1 MIRTFA
7 MIAVA
12 GLVGSAS
19 AQTFSLSASSTSVN
33 PGEVVTITLSYVG
46 SGPANA
52 VLSGGIFNMPG
63 SGPGTAAAGTWNFP
77 GTFTVG
83 GVAADASITGARY
96 LQAPN
101 TNAANGALYSYT
113 ITANGEGTIVVG
125 LESINAVVGAQG
137 SLGGTTLSGTRQW
150 EGVTIDV
157 VPTPASAA
165 VLALGGLVATRRRR

>member
-19 AQTFSLSASSTSVN
+19 AQTFSLSASATSVN
-33 PGEVVTITLSYVG
+33 PGDVVTITLSYEG
-46 SGPANA
+46 SGANNA

-63 SGPGTAAAGTWNFP
+63 TGPGAAAAGTWNFP
-77 GTFTVG
+77 GTFVIAGT
-83 GVAADASITGARY
+83 AADASITGARY

-101 TNAANGALYSYT
+101 TNNAQGALYSYNM
-113 ITANGEGTIVVG
+113 TATGEGTIVVG
-125 LESINAVVGAQG
+125 LESINAVVGAFG
-137 SLGGTTLSGTRQW
+137 SLGGTTIAGTVQW
-150 EGVTIDV
+150 EGVSIEV